1 MWDNHEYSWLGW
13 QGFQVFEGK
22 TRPAQTR
29 KVAAM
34 QAFFEYQ
41 PARMARPSSTALEQ
55 FDPPKVADAPV
66 TRFDEYGIG
75 QETNNLLAIHSL
87 KGYRTLR
94 WGRNL
99 DLIITD
105 ERSYRSEDPA
115 EPT

>member
-1 MWDNHEYSWLGW
+1 
-13 QGFQVFEGK
+13 
-22 TRPAQTR
+22 
-29 KVAAM
+29 M

-55 FDPPKVADAPV
+55 FDSAEGCRRPRNEVRRAWTSGRQRTTCWP
-66 TRFDEYGIG
+66 
-75 QETNNLLAIHSL
+75 IHSL

-105 ERSYRSEDPA
+105 ERSYRSEDPSGA
-115 EPT
+115 GRKPTALGSRGVLLSWLPRS